1 MNVEL
6 SPTTIAKSKIRKL
19 TTRTEKTIYDLT
31 YSSEIHTPLTN
42 EVYDKILAICLSD
55 NLFFPLKRTGNKIS
69 FMINDYRIYGVLYI
83 LAERFYIVLD
93 YAS

>member
-1 MNVEL
+1 MNLEL

-19 TTRTEKTIYDLT
+19 TTRTEKVIYDLT

-42 EVYDKILAICLSD
+42 EVYDEILAICLSN
-55 NLFFPLKRTGNKIS
+55 NLFFPLKRRGDKIS
-69 FMINDYRIYGVLYI
+69 FMINDYRLYGVLHI
-83 LAERFYIVLD
+83 LAKRFYIVLD